1 MGDKHIG
8 GNLRLN
14 DVFVVPNLKKIIIS
28 VSKLVK
34 DDACSLEFTE
44 EWCFVKD
51 KRTKTILAKGNMRHN
66 LYTLE
71 GNLHEAFTA
80 TKVEKNSDTIWHQR
94 LGHSHSR
101 ALNYLHHN
109 KMVDVKSWNKSVYL
123 Y

>member
-44 EWCFVKD
+44 E
-51 KRTKTILAKGNMRHN
+51 
-66 LYTLE
+66 
-71 GNLHEAFTA
+71 
-80 TKVEKNSDTIWHQR
+80 
-94 LGHSHSR
+94 
-101 ALNYLHHN
+101 
-109 KMVDVKSWNKSVYL
+109 
-123 Y
+123 